1 MKNILSFMSYKNFS
15 YFEIILLNKIKLIQ
29 VISEINMQSTF
40 FPLIFEIDTRGN
52 KLDSYTIKPNISVH
66 FHPNKVVLF
75 IS

>member
-52 KLDSYTIKPNISVH
+52 KLDSYT
-66 FHPNKVVLF
+66 
-75 IS
+75 